1 LGEKKKKKY
10 KIMNTK
16 LDTKENIYL
25 EWEKKSQQITNLKKS
40 DKYHKHNSRKITLL

>member
-1 LGEKKKKKY
+1 VGNEDYKILGEKKKKKY

-25 EWEKKSQQITNLKKS
+25 E
-40 DKYHKHNSRKITLL
+40 